1 MVRVVFTEVLDQ
13 HQDLVAQRRQL
24 HLVEADTLHQVVE
37 EWLRVKEVSD
47 NHEAVRVIEERAN
60 GLDHGVLELVQLGDR
75 LTQVRLL
82 LRQNDRGVELP
93 ILEKRMWV
101 PSF

>member
-1 MVRVVFTEVLDQ
+1 MVCVVFTEVLDQ

-60 GLDHGVLELVQLGDR
+60 GLDHGVFELVKLGDR

-93 ILEKRMWV
+93 ILGKRMWV